1 MKTLVTLIIA
11 LALAGGVFAQTS
23 TQIPMAGLGI
33 EVDKKVDK
41 QLPFMVGNNAVI
53 ECPLQAM
60 RGSVSANGLAIK
72 SLSKEEGAGDFIL
85 RPLSYSKGELNT
97 LGNGLIFIENNAVL
111 LNRGNLT
118 ERFTASTDGIRQDF
132 ILANAPVGTQ
142 DLSVML
148 ELKGAVATN
157 SAQGVSI
164 KMDNGRNLEYHNLYI
179 TDAAGK
185 VLKGE
190 MKAVSEGLIAINVND
205 ANAVYPL
212 TIDPTI
218 TDADW
223 VALNTSIPGTDYDI
237 NAIAISGT
245 DIYVGG
251 AFAAAGSGL
260 ANRIAKWDGSAW
272 SALGSGVSGTVY
284 SLAISGT
291 DLYVGG
297 YFATAGG
304 ITVNNIAKWDITTST
319 WSALGSGVSSDVKAL
334 AISGTDVYAGGVF
347 TTAGGNP
354 ANRIAKWNGTAWS
367 ALGAGLDNRVLC
379 IAISG
384 SDIYVGGRFR
394 NAGGSSADR
403 IAKWNITTSTW
414 SALGSGANNYVL
426 ALAINGTDLYAGGSF
441 STAGGN
447 SANRIAKWNITTSA
461 WSALGSGLSGNS
473 NEARAIAISG
483 SDVYVGGAF
492 TTAGEVTVGRIAKWD
507 GTSWSALGSGLND
520 NLQAIAISGSG
531 DLYVGGYLTSA
542 GDVVASKIAK
552 WNGTAWSALGS
563 GLNASVSAIAINGGD
578 MYIGGG
584 LLQVGNVPASKIA
597 KWNGSVWSALGTGVE
612 LTNGRN
618 VSAIAIS
625 GGDVY
630 VGGGFTTA
638 GGITVNNIAKWDGT
652 AWSALGSGVGSSVSS
667 IAISGSDV
675 YAGGYFTT
683 AGGASANAIAKW
695 NGTAWSALGT
705 GLNSNVAAIAINGSN
720 VYAGGPFTTA
730 GGNPA
735 NYIAKWDGTSWSA
748 LGSGLGA
755 QLTSIAISGSNV
767 YAAGAFTTSGGVAAN
782 YIAKWDETT
791 ATWTALGSGVNS
803 YIYTIATTGSDVYAG
818 GGFTTAGGV
827 SANSIA
833 KWDGTAWSALGSGVN
848 ASPYALAMNGTS
860 ELIVGG
866 GFMTAGDKFSPYLAK
881 VVISSVAAPTMFE
894 FTPGSAAT
902 GETVTISG
910 TNLTGTTAVSFGGTA
925 AASFTVTSATEIT
938 AVVGA
943 GASGSVSVN
952 TPGGTATLEGFAF
965 ISTLTITS
973 FTPTSAGTGTFISIT
988 GTNFTG
994 ATAVRFGGTAAVSF
1008 NVDNATTISA
1018 MVADGTTGT
1027 VSVTTPGGTATS
1039 AGTFTYKPAY
1049 LTNLANTN
1057 NGCVAGNADT
1067 YWNGQ
1072 AFTTGSNSLNLS
1084 SVDLSIFYGGD
1095 EAVVKIYSSSA
1106 GIMGSPIA
1114 TLTGT
1119 YVSGDI
1125 WNFTPA
1131 TPLTLSANTTYWLVL
1146 YSTWIAESTNSTN
1159 YDYTDVLTYT
1169 GSGTIPTTNRVAFSG
1184 NAGVNWEYYSASDPA
1199 PNYSSPFM
1207 FALYGDIIVTSVTWD
1222 GSESTAWNTA
1232 GNWSGNAVPTSSDD
1246 VTIPDVTNDPE
1257 VNITNAVCNNMTISS
1272 GAVLTIPAGKAL
1284 TVSGTL
1290 TNNSTGGVVIQSDAT
1305 GTGSLIMGTAAG
1317 SGSTIAGRYMTTDA
1331 WHLVAPPLSG
1341 QLISGFLTANSDIAE
1356 KAGVRGMMDYNPS
1369 GNVWNGFF
1377 TDATAGSLTMGNG
1390 FGMRTATNSAV
1401 TFTGQPSAGHLTL
1414 TGLISG
1420 KWNCVGNPYTSAMAI
1435 NANTGK
1441 ASTFLED
1448 NAVLNANIDPGYGAI
1463 YIWDKGDAQNDL
1475 EDQYTIINNA
1485 SEALYVQQGQAFL
1498 VKMNT
1503 SATSVVF
1510 FDEMQV
1516 HDPTL
1521 ALKSTDN
1528 SWERIKLY
1536 AKCGNRSGF
1545 TQIAF
1550 NSAMTRGLD
1559 PTYDAGML
1567 KGSTNLAVYTRLVD
1581 DNGFP
1586 FSIQA
1591 LPNNGFDTM
1600 VIPVGLDFIAG
1611 GEVTFSAELQNLSPD
1626 CQPILEDNLTHT
1638 FTDLSSH
1645 SYTVS
1650 IPANSI
1656 ITNRFRLHTSKLS
1669 SGLNDETSGN
1679 GLRAFVIK
1687 NSGIRVLGM
1696 VTGNTLA
1703 TVYDIQG
1710 RVIVQRRLQ
1719 NSGDNIIP
1727 TPNFGKGIYL
1737 LSLTGGS
1744 HPQQF
1749 KIQVIE

>member
-1 MKTLVTLIIA
+1 MKTLFNLIIA
-11 LALAGGVFAQTS
+11 LALAGGVFAQSTSEAPASGNVQNTVAAPVFQKSDAGVSS
-23 TQIPMAGLGI
+23 TQIPMANLGM
-33 EVDKKVDK
+33 EADKKVDK
-41 QLPFMVGNNAVI
+41 QLPYMDDNAAVI

-60 RGSVSANGLAIK
+60 RGNVSANGLVIK
-72 SLSKEEGAGDFIL
+72 SLSKEEGVGDFIL

-97 LGNGLIFIENNAVL
+97 LGNGLISIENNAVL
-111 LNRGNLT
+111 LHRGNLT

-132 ILANAPVGTQ
+132 ILANAPVGTK

-164 KMDNGRNLEYHNLYI
+164 KMDNGRKLEYHNLYI

-205 ANAVYPL
+205 ADAVYPL
-212 TIDPTI
+212 TIDPTV

-354 ANRIAKWNGTAWS
+354 ANYIAKWNGTAWS
-367 ALGAGLDNRVLC
+367 ALGAGLDLRVLC

-384 SDIYVGGRFR
+384 TDIYVGGRFR

-414 SALGSGANNYVL
+414 SALGSGTNNYVL

-492 TTAGEVTVGRIAKWD
+492 TTAGGVTVGRIAKWD

-531 DLYVGGYLTSA
+531 DLYVGGYFTSA

-652 AWSALGSGVGSSVSS
+652 AWSALGSGVGSSVTS

-675 YAGGYFTT
+675 YAGGSFTT
-683 AGGASANAIAKW
+683 AGGTAANYIAKW

-705 GLNSNVAAIAINGSN
+705 GLNSSVADIAINGSN

-767 YAAGAFTTSGGVAAN
+767 YAAGAFTTAGGVAAN

-803 YIYTIATTGSDVYAG
+803 YIYTIATTGSDVYVG

-848 ASPYALAMNGTS
+848 ASPYALAMSGTS

-881 VVISSVAAPTMFE
+881 VVIPPAPTMFE
-894 FTPGSAAT
+894 FTPTSAAT

-910 TNLTGTTAVSFGGTA
+910 TNLTGATAVSFGGTA
-925 AASFTVTSATEIT
+925 AASFTVVDATSIT
-938 AVVGA
+938 AVVATGT
-943 GASGSVSVN
+943 SGSVSV
-952 TPGGTATLEGFAF
+952 TTAGGTATLAGFTYIAN
-965 ISTLTITS
+965 ITW
-973 FTPTSAGTGTFISIT
+973 TGTT
-988 GTNFTG
+988 
-994 ATAVRFGGTAAVSF
+994 
-1008 NVDNATTISA
+1008 
-1018 MVADGTTGT
+1018 
-1027 VSVTTPGGTATS
+1027 
-1039 AGTFTYKPAY
+1039 
-1049 LTNLANTN
+1049 
-1057 NGCVAGNADT
+1057 
-1067 YWNGQ
+1067 
-1072 AFTTGSNSLNLS
+1072 
-1084 SVDLSIFYGGD
+1084 
-1095 EAVVKIYSSSA
+1095 
-1106 GIMGSPIA
+1106 
-1114 TLTGT
+1114 
-1119 YVSGDI
+1119 
-1125 WNFTPA
+1125 
-1131 TPLTLSANTTYWLVL
+1131 
-1146 YSTWIAESTNSTN
+1146 
-1159 YDYTDVLTYT
+1159 
-1169 GSGTIPTTNRVAFSG
+1169 
-1184 NAGVNWEYYSASDPA
+1184 
-1199 PNYSSPFM
+1199 
-1207 FALYGDIIVTSVTWD
+1207 
-1222 GSESTAWNTA
+1222 STAWNT
-1232 GNWSGNAVPTSSDD
+1232 GSNWSTGSVPTASDN
-1246 VTIPDVTNDPE
+1246 VTIPDVANDPV
-1257 VNITNAVCNNMTISS
+1257 VNLAPASPAVCNNLTIES

-1284 TVSGTL
+1284 TVNGAF
-1290 TNNSTGGVVIQSDAT
+1290 TNNAGITGLMINSG
-1305 GTGSLIMGTAAG
+1305 GSLIQNSTAVAA
-1317 SGSTIAGRYMTTDA
+1317 TVKRAIAGDNKFHLFISPVNESVVANGTSCFNGAYVDRY
-1331 WHLVAPPLSG
+1331 
-1341 QLISGFLTANSDIAE
+1341 QE
-1356 KAGVRGMMDYNPS
+1356 
-1369 GNVWNGFF
+1369 
-1377 TDATAGSLTMGNG
+1377 
-1390 FGMRTATNSAV
+1390 
-1401 TFTGQPSAGHLTL
+1401 SAGQWVRLATGDNVVSTYGYSVNFANGTPELTFPGTL
-1414 TGLISG
+1414 KASPVSYTNLS
-1420 KWNCVGNPYTSAMAI
+1420 YTSAA
-1435 NANTGK
+1435 
-1441 ASTFLED
+1441 
-1448 NAVLNANIDPGYGAI
+1448 PGYGAGWNLAGNPYPCGI
-1463 YIWDKGDAQNDL
+1463 NTALLTAPTGMNAIAYVWDETGSGNYITHTIGAASATPGIIAPMQGFFVNTSSATNSLVMANAAKVHGGTFYKSSKTIPQMLSLSIAGNGYSDKTYVRFDPSATENFDQAFDAYKLSGLDEAPQLYSMLTIEKASINSL
-1475 EDQYTIINNA
+1475 PSITANQHVPLGLKVGTTATYTIQVEGISSFDPLVPISLDDLKLGTSHDLRLNPVYSFTA
-1485 SEALYVQQGQAFL
+1485 SPA
-1498 VKMNT
+1498 
-1503 SATSVVF
+1503 
-1510 FDEMQV
+1510 
-1516 HDPTL
+1516 
-1521 ALKSTDN
+1521 
-1528 SWERIKLY
+1528 
-1536 AKCGNRSGF
+1536 
-1545 TQIAF
+1545 
-1550 NSAMTRGLD
+1550 
-1559 PTYDAGML
+1559 DA
-1567 KGSTNLAVYTRLVD
+1567 
-1581 DNGFP
+1581 
-1586 FSIQA
+1586 
-1591 LPNNGFDTM
+1591 
-1600 VIPVGLDFIAG
+1600 
-1611 GEVTFSAELQNLSPD
+1611 E
-1626 CQPILEDNLTHT
+1626 
-1638 FTDLSSH
+1638 
-1645 SYTVS
+1645 
-1650 IPANSI
+1650 
-1656 ITNRFRLHTSKLS
+1656 NRFRLSFATITSMNEPDALGINVSAVKGIIHVKCEGTNNGKVYVYSVAGQLLATS
-1669 SGLNDETSGN
+1669 ILTSGEAT
-1679 GLRAFVIK
+1679 LRMASKGVYMVK
-1687 NSGIRVLGM
+1687 V
-1696 VTGNTLA
+1696 VTGKT
-1703 TVYDIQG
+1703 
-1710 RVIVQRRLQ
+1710 
-1719 NSGDNIIP
+1719 S
-1727 TPNFGKGIYL
+1727 
-1737 LSLTGGS
+1737 LSRKLVVM
-1744 HPQQF
+1744 P
-1749 KIQVIE
+1749 